1 MAPTGKDVLLV
12 VLQVAPAVIISA
24 GINFAVAYAMYH
36 SQSNINFWPFP
47 NTIAGDLAVTNFIQ
61 GALNYIVPSATLEA
75 DSRLGKAVPWRGL
88 WNPPLSLVD
97 RISRL
102 SGRKRQLWELL
113 VQSEDILAPP
123 LRPKT
128 VFKKLFLAILRGLFL
143 SVFLFLITWSLAVAI
158 ACPIYC
164 GDNIAGTWGP
174 QGIKAI
180 YGGVHALI
188 EIPLASFLIV
198 LGMDVRNHRMQ
209 AHPDSKGVLAN
220 SSTNNGN
227 VGFVQDGQTGQFVPI
242 DTRTNTPLSEQV

>member
-1 MAPTGKDVLLV
+1 M

-24 GINFAVAYAMYH
+24 GINFAVGEPEQLFWTWQNKALLTVPRLPPYRFCTIVSSHKLRLDSFRRSASNAPPAYAMYH

-123 LRPKT
+123 LSLKT

-174 QGIKAI
+174 QVSSMSGLRMLRELTIRTFR
-180 YGGVHALI
+180 
-188 EIPLASFLIV
+188 ASKRYTAAY
-198 LGMDVRNHRMQ
+198 MRS
-209 AHPDSKGVLAN
+209 SKYH
-220 SSTNNGN
+220 
-227 VGFVQDGQTGQFVPI
+227 
-242 DTRTNTPLSEQV
+242 

>member
-164 GDNIAGTWGP
+164 GDNIAGTWAKWVCHVSTRRISSASARTP
-174 QGIKAI
+174 RRS
-180 YGGVHALI
+180 GV
-188 EIPLASFLIV
+188 
-198 LGMDVRNHRMQ
+198 
-209 AHPDSKGVLAN
+209 
-220 SSTNNGN
+220 SSRRCWRTPPP
-227 VGFVQDGQTGQFVPI
+227 FSRRAAA
-242 DTRTNTPLSEQV
+242 TRPSTRRRRSCRPSRTPTRAG